1 MLSPRQTFLCCII
14 APVNSI
20 VMKDQW
26 IQIGYDTFALKGL
39 TGLRIETLS
48 KQLGI
53 SKSSFYHHFAE
64 MEIFVDALL
73 THHLKQSEILA
84 SKERLAKKI
93 NPDLIHILVDHKTDL
108 LFNRQL
114 RIHQEVDSYKRTLS
128 ESNEIIGQDFILL
141 WANDLG
147 LQLNQHQLEGL
158 FSLALENFFLQINHD
173 NLNVIWLTKYFD
185 QLSAIARRF

>member
-1 MLSPRQTFLCCII
+1 
-14 APVNSI
+14 
-20 VMKDQW
+20 MKDQW
-26 IQIGYDTFALKGL
+26 IQHGYEVFARSSH
-39 TGLRIETLS
+39 TGLRIEALA
-48 KQLGI
+48 KHLGI

-64 MEIFVDALL
+64 IDIFVDALL
-73 THHLKQSEILA
+73 EHHLKQSEVLA

-93 NPDLIHILVDHKTDL
+93 DPDLIHILVDHKTDL

-114 RIHQEVDSYKRTLS
+114 RIHQEIESYQRTLIK
-128 ESNEIIGQDFILL
+128 SNEIIGQEFILL

-158 FSLALENFFLQINHD
+158 FTLALENFFLQINHE
-173 NLNVIWLTKYFD
+173 NLNVDWLTNYFK